1 MDQRG
6 SDSHRWW
13 RAHLRRDRVTSYVHG
28 FGHYHPENEIS
39 NDFLEGLDIGTN
51 DEWIIERVGIRSR
64 RTVLP
69 LDYIR
74 ETHNRDVR
82 ESFEVADISNHGM
95 GAAAARMAIERAGLL
110 PEQIG
115 MVFSGSSCPD
125 HVTPAE
131 AALVARELGIEVPVF
146 DVNSAC
152 TSFMAQI
159 YLVASMRPETLPDYI
174 LLVASESLT
183 KTVDYTDRASAVLF
197 GDGAAA
203 AVVSPRIPGRAVL
216 LGAAMDSNPG
226 QAEKVVIPR
235 AGYFAQDGR
244 AVQMFAIKKTR
255 AGVDRLRAE
264 FPDEG
269 RSFHFAGHQAN
280 MRVLEQVIHRCG
292 IPEELH
298 HHNVELRGNTGSASC
313 PSAVS
318 MSWEKFGPR
327 DDVAMVA
334 VGGGLSWG
342 HALLRFGST
351 GAAS

>member
-1 MDQRG
+1 MTL
-6 SDSHRWW
+6 H
-13 RAHLRRDRVTSYVHG
+13 VHG
-28 FGHYHPENEIS
+28 FGHFFPENEIS
-39 NDFLEGLDIGTN
+39 NDFLEELDIGTN
-51 DEWIIERVGIRSR
+51 DEWILERVGIRSR

-74 ETHNRDVR
+74 ETRNRDVR
-82 ESFEVADISNHGM
+82 ASFEAAELGNHEL
-95 GAAAARMAIERAGLL
+95 GARAARMALERAGIDAG
-110 PEQIG
+110 QIG
-115 MVFSGSSCPD
+115 MLLSGSSCPD

-131 AALVARELGIEVPVF
+131 AAFVAKQLGIEVPVF
-146 DVNSAC
+146 DLNSAC
-152 TSFMAQI
+152 TSFMAQLFFI
-159 YLVASMRPETLPDYI
+159 ASMRPGTLPDYI
-174 LLVASESLT
+174 LVVASESLT
-183 KTVDYTDRASAVLF
+183 KTVDFTDRSSAVLF

-203 AVVSPRIPGRAVL
+203 AVLSPRIPGRAHL
-216 LGAAMDSNPG
+216 LGATMDANPA

-255 AGVDRLRAE
+255 AGVDELRAE
-264 FPDEG
+264 FSYDD

-280 MRVLEQVIHRCG
+280 MRVLEQVIQRCD
-292 IPEELH
+292 IPPKRH

-342 HALLRFGST
+342 RALLRFGT
-351 GAAS
+351 PGDAS